1 MTRIVCVSVQR
12 QRYICNLTRQST
24 TDMRK
29 GTRIVQADSGTD
41 PDSENWRRSPRRLPT
56 GWDCRV
62 SADKVQCVDPPEDHT
77 FLWPLSP

>member
-1 MTRIVCVSVQR
+1 
-12 QRYICNLTRQST
+12 
-24 TDMRK
+24 MRK

-62 SADKVQCVDPPEDHT
+62 SADKVQCVDPPEDHIFSGHYHRNRST
-77 FLWPLSP
+77 LDIGVFLGYIGIF